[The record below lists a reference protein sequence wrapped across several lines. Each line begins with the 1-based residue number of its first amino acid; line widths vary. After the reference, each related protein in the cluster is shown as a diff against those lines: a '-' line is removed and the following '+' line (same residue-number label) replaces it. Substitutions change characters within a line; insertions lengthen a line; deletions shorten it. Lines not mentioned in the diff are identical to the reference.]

1 MRLTTNTLD
10 VARLPVVLTVSQ
22 YAAILQM
29 KPDTVRKLLR
39 DGEITG
45 SKVGPRLW
53 RTPREEVSKYIAK
66 QQAAP
71 VL

>member
-29 KPDTVRKLLR
+29 KPDMGMAQTTSSGASIAQTKELLKEKR
-39 DGEITG
+39 IY
-45 SKVGPRLW
+45 V
-53 RTPREEVSKYIAK
+53 
-66 QQAAP
+66 
-71 VL
+71 